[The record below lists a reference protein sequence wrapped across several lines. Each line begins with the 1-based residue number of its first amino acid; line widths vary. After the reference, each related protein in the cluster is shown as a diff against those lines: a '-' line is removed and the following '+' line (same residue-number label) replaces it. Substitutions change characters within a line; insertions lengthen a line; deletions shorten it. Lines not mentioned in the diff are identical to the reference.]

1 MENSGIIT
9 YRESDFLINENASQK
24 MINAVFKIV
33 FHEFTV
39 SLNPSKLNIG
49 TSFFYSSCSINISAT

>member
-39 SLNPSKLNIG
+39 SLNPSKLNVC
-49 TSFFYSSCSINISAT
+49 TSFF